1 MHSEIS
7 KGLIQPDCA
16 VADKCPV
23 AVDSDSVGMKY
34 EQNDRLLVRGHV
46 RAFIDD
52 GESVRL
58 HHAKHNLVVN
68 RGRRILAH
76 LLATGSA
83 NYAIATMHWG
93 IGGHA
98 SGDILTPIPPTVA
111 DTALEI
117 DMFTKAVNGYSFYPE
132 GEETT
137 VMFTTVLEKT
147 QGNGDGVVPY
157 TEAGMFTAAGE
168 MFARET
174 FPAIVKTPKFRII
187 FEWTFLF

>member
-1 MHSEIS
+1 MNSIIKEDI
-7 KGLIQPDCA
+7 IPT
-16 VADKCPV
+16 
-23 AVDSDSVGMKY
+23 VDVVTRASDSETAGMLY
-34 EQNDRLLVRGHV
+34 EQCDSLGVRGHV

-68 RGRRILAH
+68 GGRRILAH

-93 IGGHA
+93 TGGHVG
-98 SGDILTPIPPTVA
+98 SDILTPIVPTVA
-111 DTALEI
+111 DTSLEV
-117 DMFTKAVNGYSFYPE
+117 DVFTKAVNGYNFYPE

-147 QGNGDGVVPY
+147 QGNGEGVVAY
-157 TEAGMFTAAGE
+157 TEAGMFTAGGE

-174 FPAIVKTPKFRII
+174 FPAIVKTPKYRII